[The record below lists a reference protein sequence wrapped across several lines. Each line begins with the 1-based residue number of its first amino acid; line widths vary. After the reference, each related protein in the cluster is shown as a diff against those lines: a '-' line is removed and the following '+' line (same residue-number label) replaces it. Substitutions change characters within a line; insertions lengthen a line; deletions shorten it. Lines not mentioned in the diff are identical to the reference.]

1 VRDRCVRNYP
11 PDGSPEQDPL
21 VIGLPPVQRVMAA
34 QGDASFTPRK
44 SDDAPHKH
52 AASTSGNGAVSR
64 DNVRNG
70 SAEGPVN
77 KWPDSNRLHRQCL
90 LAYDHSRGHLESRSQ
105 RDLSRAF
112 RARLL
117 GRRSLEG
124 LVVQSRFLTFEGN
137 NPTRLARRS
146 NSRRLPLLDVPPQRA
161 SVQLSENANAD
172 VEKGRPSRS
181 RGQDCP
187 LASMPLRTRR
197 VPSAGINTV
206 HTP

>member
-1 VRDRCVRNYP
+1 V
-11 PDGSPEQDPL
+11 
-21 VIGLPPVQRVMAA
+21 
-34 QGDASFTPRK
+34 T
-44 SDDAPHKH
+44 
-52 AASTSGNGAVSR
+52 
-64 DNVRNG
+64 
-70 SAEGPVN
+70 
-77 KWPDSNRLHRQCL
+77 
-90 LAYDHSRGHLESRSQ
+90 
-105 RDLSRAF
+105 F
-112 RARLL
+112 REHFGRLL

-137 NPTRLARRS
+137 KLTRLARRS
-146 NSRRLPLLDVPPQRA
+146 NSRRLPLLAVPPQST

>member
-1 VRDRCVRNYP
+1 
-11 PDGSPEQDPL
+11 
-21 VIGLPPVQRVMAA
+21 
-34 QGDASFTPRK
+34 
-44 SDDAPHKH
+44 
-52 AASTSGNGAVSR
+52 
-64 DNVRNG
+64 
-70 SAEGPVN
+70 VN

-90 LAYDHSRGHLESRSQ
+90 LAYDHSPGHLESRSQ

-124 LVVQSRFLTFEGN
+124 LIVQSRFLTFEGN
-137 NPTRLARRS
+137 KLTGLARRS
-146 NSRRLPLLDVPPQRA
+146 HSRRLPLLAVPPQRA

>member
-1 VRDRCVRNYP
+1 MCN
-11 PDGSPEQDPL
+11 GC
-21 VIGLPPVQRVMAA
+21 
-34 QGDASFTPRK
+34 QGDTSFTP
-44 SDDAPHKH
+44 ANPTMLPNKH
-52 AASTSGNGAVSR
+52 AAFTSGNGAISR
-64 DNVRNG
+64 DNVRDG
-70 SAEGPVN
+70 SAERPVN

-90 LAYDHSRGHLESRSQ
+90 LAYDHSPGHLESRSQ

-117 GRRSLEG
+117 GRRDSEEF
-124 LVVQSRFLTFEGN
+124 VVESRFLTFEGN
-137 NPTRLARRS
+137 KLTRLARRS
-146 NSRRLPLLDVPPQRA
+146 NSRRLPLLAVPPQRA